1 MRLILILISILIFT
15 SCKNQNNFNLTYN
28 TPSNEDIFIY
38 KFKNNQPYKIDS
50 SKNVQNHY
58 FEIDA
63 PLPELCLIG
72 GSLNESLLFI
82 AENKLQNSII
92 KKNNNYPFN
101 VIISGDSTNI
111 VLQNYFD
118 QKNQLLSI
126 LKNLDDNSIES
137 REKTTKILANHKEYV
152 KEYIS
157 THKESPAILMLLGEV
172 TNPLEFKK
180 ELLIIKDVVEKRY
193 KNNLFLS
200 EVNKIIESGKKQEQF
215 IEQQQLMA
223 KQQEEQKKALGIE
236 IGAKA
241 PNINL
246 KDPYGSL
253 IQLSNLRGNIVLL
266 DFWASWC
273 KPCRAENPNLVR
285 LYNKYK
291 SKKFTVYS
299 VSMDKDKQKWL
310 GAIKQDQLSW
320 ENHVSELKG
329 WNSSAGEKYGVSSI
343 PSTFLIN
350 KKGEICGYNLRGE
363 QLENKII
370 ELLNS
375 K

>member
-1 MRLILILISILIFT
+1 MRLILLIISISFFT
-15 SCKNQNNFNLTYN
+15 SCKNQNNFSLTYN

-38 KFKNNQPYKIDS
+38 KFKNNQPYKVDS
-50 SKNVQNHY
+50 SKNAQNHY

-72 GSLNESLLFI
+72 SSLNESLLFI
-82 AENKLQNSII
+82 AENKLQNSIT
-92 KKNNNYPFN
+92 KKNNDYPFS
-101 VIISGDSTNI
+101 VSVKGDTTNAI
-111 VLQNYFD
+111 LQSYFD

-126 LKNLDDNSIES
+126 LKNLDDNSIGS
-137 REKTTKILANHKEYV
+137 REKTTEMLANHKKFV
-152 KEYIS
+152 KDFIN

-180 ELLIIKDVVEKRY
+180 ELLIIKEVVEKTY
-193 KNNLFLS
+193 KNNLFLA
-200 EVNKIIESGKKQEQF
+200 EVNKIIESGKKQQQF
-215 IEQQQLMA
+215 IEQQQMMA
-223 KQQEEQKKALGIE
+223 KQQEKQKKALGIE

-241 PNINL
+241 PNIKL
-246 KDPYGSL
+246 KDPNGRL
-253 IQLSNLRGNIVLL
+253 VQLNNLKGNIVLL

-273 KPCRAENPNLVR
+273 KPCRAENPNIVR

-310 GAIKQDQLSW
+310 EAIKQDQLSW
-320 ENHVSELKG
+320 ENHVSELQG

-363 QLENKII
+363 QLEKKII
-370 ELLNS
+370 ELLS
-375 K
+375 S

>member
-1 MRLILILISILIFT
+1 MRLILFFSALLILS
-15 SCKNQNNFNLTYN
+15 SCENQNKFTLKYN
-28 TPSNEDIFIY
+28 TTSNEDVFIY

-58 FEIDA
+58 FEIEA

-72 GSLNESLLFI
+72 SSLNESLLFI
-82 AENKLQNSII
+82 AENKLENSIT
-92 KKNNNYPFN
+92 KNNNNYPFD
-101 VIISGDSTNI
+101 VSVKGDSTNI
-111 VLQNYFD
+111 FLQHYFD
-118 QKNQLLSI
+118 KKNQLLSE
-126 LKNLDDNSIES
+126 LKNLNDNSFES
-137 REKTTKILANHKEYV
+137 REQTAQKLANHKEFV
-152 KEYIS
+152 KKFINN
-157 THKESPAILMLLGEV
+157 HKNSPAILMLLGEV
-172 TNPLEFKK
+172 TNPIEFKK

-193 KNNLFLS
+193 KNNQFLA
-200 EVNKIIESGKKQEQF
+200 EVNKIIASGNKQQQF
-215 IEQQQLMA
+215 IEQQKLVA

-236 IGAKA
+236 LGAIA
-241 PNINL
+241 PDINL
-246 KDPYGSL
+246 KDPYGKL
-253 IQLSNLRGNIVLL
+253 IQLSNLKGSIVLL

-273 KPCRAENPNLVR
+273 RPCRAENPNVVR

-310 GAIKQDQLSW
+310 DAIKQDELSW
-320 ENHVSELKG
+320 KNHVSELQG
-329 WNSSAGEKYGVSSI
+329 WNSTAGAKYGVSSI

-363 QLENKII
+363 QLEKKII

-375 K
+375 

>member
-1 MRLILILISILIFT
+1 MRLILLIISISFFT
-15 SCKNQNNFNLTYN
+15 SCKNQNNFSLNYN

-38 KFKNNQPYKIDS
+38 KFKKNQPYKVDS
-50 SKNVQNHY
+50 SKNTQNHY

-72 GSLNESLLFI
+72 SSLNESLLFI
-82 AENKLQNSII
+82 AENKLQNSIT
-92 KKNNNYPFN
+92 KNNNDYPFSLS
-101 VIISGDSTNI
+101 VKGDSTNVI
-111 VLQNYFD
+111 LQSYFD
-118 QKNQLLSI
+118 KKNQLLST
-126 LKNLDDNSIES
+126 LKNLDDNTTES
-137 REKTTKILANHKEYV
+137 REKTIKMLSTHKEFV
-152 KEYIS
+152 KDFIN
-157 THKESPAILMLLGEV
+157 THKESPSILMLLGEV
-172 TNPLEFKK
+172 TNPIEFKK

-200 EVNKIIESGKKQEQF
+200 EVNNIIESGKKQQQF

-223 KQQEEQKKALGIE
+223 KQQEEQKKALGIQ

-241 PNINL
+241 PDIKL
-246 KDPYGSL
+246 KDPNGNL
-253 IQLSNLRGNIVLL
+253 IQLSNLKGNIVLL

-310 GAIKQDQLSW
+310 EAINQDQLSW
-320 ENHVSELKG
+320 GNHVSELQG
-329 WNSSAGEKYGVSSI
+329 WNSSAGTKYGVSSI

-350 KKGEICGYNLRGE
+350 KKGEICGYNLRGD
-363 QLENKII
+363 QLEKKII

-375 K
+375 

>member
-1 MRLILILISILIFT
+1 MRLILFFSALLILS
-15 SCKNQNNFNLTYN
+15 SCENQNKFTLKYN
-28 TPSNEDIFIY
+28 TTSNEDVFIY

-58 FEIDA
+58 FEIEA

-72 GSLNESLLFI
+72 SSLNESLLFI
-82 AENKLQNSII
+82 AENKLENSIT
-92 KKNNNYPFN
+92 KNNNNYPFD
-101 VIISGDSTNI
+101 VSVKGDSTNI
-111 VLQNYFD
+111 FLQHYFD
-118 QKNQLLSI
+118 KKNQLLSE
-126 LKNLDDNSIES
+126 LQTLNDNSFES
-137 REKTTKILANHKEYV
+137 REQTTQKLANHKKFV
-152 KEYIS
+152 KKFIS
-157 THKESPAILMLLGEV
+157 NHKKSPAVLMLLGEV
-172 TNPLEFKK
+172 TNPIEFKK

-193 KNNLFLS
+193 KNNQFLA
-200 EVNKIIESGKKQEQF
+200 EVNKIIASSNKQQQF
-215 IEQQQLMA
+215 IEQQKLVA

-236 IGAKA
+236 IGAIA
-241 PNINL
+241 PDINL
-246 KDPYGSL
+246 KDPYGKL
-253 IQLSNLRGNIVLL
+253 IQLSNLKGSIVLL

-273 KPCRAENPNLVR
+273 RPCRAENPNVVR

-310 GAIKQDQLSW
+310 DAIKQDQLSW
-320 ENHVSELKG
+320 KNHVSELQG
-329 WNSSAGEKYGVSSI
+329 WNSTAGAKYGVSSI

-363 QLENKII
+363 QLERKII

-375 K
+375 